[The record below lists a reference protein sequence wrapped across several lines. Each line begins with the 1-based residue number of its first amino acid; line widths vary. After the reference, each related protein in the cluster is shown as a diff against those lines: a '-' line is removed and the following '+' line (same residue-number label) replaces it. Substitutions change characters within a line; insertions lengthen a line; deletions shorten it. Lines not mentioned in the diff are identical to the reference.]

1 MKIKVI
7 ATLLA
12 LCCLAGCT
20 PAETEKEVAVAFDK
34 PATEIE
40 YTRYVT
46 TGRYYTSGQL
56 ITSDG
61 NVWSYT
67 QDIISETESYDHQP
81 VYAVFED
88 NGTPHNIYDDEVCG
102 LVRDVE
108 TEIYDELEMALS
120 DSFDIERNGN
130 VISVLNQK

>member
-7 ATLLA
+7 AALLA
-12 LCCLAGCT
+12 LCCLTGCT
-20 PAETEKEVAVAFDK
+20 PAETVMEFEP
-34 PATEIE
+34 PATETE
-40 YTRYVT
+40 VVYTRYVT

-56 ITSDG
+56 ITRDG

-67 QDIISETESYDHQP
+67 QDIISEMESYDHQP

-88 NGTPHNIYDDEVCG
+88 NGTPNNIYDDEVCG

-108 TEIYDELEMALS
+108 TEIYDKLEVELS